1 MKMWQ
6 TLSERGLCWPAKVLR
21 ALRANPLSRFPGIQ
35 KDFLGWHVEQSG
47 LMALHSSSCLHSLR
61 AEFGLLMSNEL
72 PPLQELQGLMLL
84 LYIFFFFLF
93 FFFFF
98 SSFQEHP
105 GKSFRALYFH
115 LSPGLLW
122 TAEVIVRVNFRDLK
136 GSNLKAFD
144 CKCKLQLE
152 SCQVLLDG
160 RWRDAA
166 APGNPAAGTT
176 SMCLSP
182 AQPQRAARAQ
192 QPHNSTINL

>member
-98 SSFQEHP
+98 FKFP
-105 GKSFRALYFH
+105 RAPWEI
-115 LSPGLLW
+115 LSCSLFPSKPWVALNSRGNC
-122 TAEVIVRVNFRDLK
+122 TGE
-136 GSNLKAFD
+136 
-144 CKCKLQLE
+144 LQRFEGIKLE
-152 SCQVLLDG
+152 SLWLQVQ
-160 RWRDAA
+160 
-166 APGNPAAGTT
+166 APTGI
-176 SMCLSP
+176 LSG
-182 AQPQRAARAQ
+182 AARREVAGCCCSRK
-192 QPHNSTINL
+192 PCSRDNLNVPLPSTASEGSKSTTAS